1 MTALEI
7 IATIFAIFVLVK
19 MVVVLIDPQIWMK
32 KVAEPLLG
40 NPRLATT
47 VYGVLAIVVGY
58 YVFASLHIVDVAAV
72 MLFTALVMGVGMMP
86 YSKALLKI
94 AEEMSATR
102 SELLRNAWLPIVIWT
117 VIALWVLTSVLA

>member
-32 KVAEPLLG
+32 RVAEPLLG
-40 NPRLATT
+40 NPRLATA
-47 VYGVLAIVVGY
+47 VYAVLAIVVGY

-86 YSKALLKI
+86 YSKALLKL
-94 AEEMSATR
+94 AGEMSATR
-102 SELLRNAWLPIVIWT
+102 SDLLRNAWLPIVIWT

>member
-19 MVVVLIDPQIWMK
+19 IVVVLIDPQIWMK

-40 NPRLATT
+40 NPRLATA
-47 VYGVLAIVVGY
+47 VYLVLAIVVGY

-86 YSKALLKI
+86 YSKALLKL
-94 AEEMSATR
+94 AGEMSATR
-102 SELLRNAWLPIVIWT
+102 SDLLRNAWLPIVIWT

>member
-7 IATIFAIFVLVK
+7 IATIFALFVLVK

-86 YSKALLKI
+86 YSKALLRI

-102 SELLRNAWLPIVIWT
+102 ADLLRNAWLPIVIWT

>member
-1 MTALEI
+1 MTALEV
-7 IATIFAIFVLVK
+7 IATIFALLVLVK
-19 MVVVLIDPQIWMK
+19 MVGLLMNPQLWMD
-32 KVAEPLLG
+32 KVAKPLLG
-40 NPRLATT
+40 NPRLATA

-86 YSKALLKI
+86 YSKALLKL
-94 AEEMSATR
+94 AGEMSATR
-102 SELLRNAWLPIVIWT
+102 SDLLRNAWLAIVIWT

>member
-7 IATIFAIFVLVK
+7 IATIFALFVLVK

-102 SELLRNAWLPIVIWT
+102 SELLRNAWLLIVIWT

>member
-7 IATIFAIFVLVK
+7 IATIFAIFILVK
-19 MVVVLIDPQIWMK
+19 MVVLLIDPQIWMK

-40 NPRLATT
+40 NPRLATA
-47 VYGVLAIVVGY
+47 VYVVLAIVVGY

-86 YSKALLKI
+86 YSKALLKL
-94 AEEMSATR
+94 AGEMSATR

>member
-7 IATIFAIFVLVK
+7 IATIFALFVLVK

-94 AEEMSATR
+94 AGEMSATR

-117 VIALWVLTSVLA
+117 VIALWVLTSVFA

>member
-7 IATIFAIFVLVK
+7 IATIFALFVLVK

-32 KVAEPLLG
+32 KVDEPLLG

-58 YVFASLHIVDVAAV
+58 YVLTRLYIVDVAAV

-102 SELLRNAWLPIVIWT
+102 SDLLRNAWLPIVIWT